1 MSYIKDAQA
10 YKAFEERARAE
21 KERMRKLKQEIIEN
35 ADFACNSDEFE
46 AVKNFLKFTEDK
58 GILGAMTEYYYDFAQ
73 ERNKDMMG
81 A

>member
-10 YKAFEERARAE
+10 YKAYEEQSRKE
-21 KERMRKLKQEIIEN
+21 KEEVRKLKQGIIEN

-58 GILGAMTEYYYDFAQ
+58 CILGAMTEYYYDFAQ

>member
-10 YKAFEERARAE
+10 YKSYEERTRAE
-21 KERMRKLKQEIIEN
+21 KEGIRKLKQGIIEN

-46 AVKNFLKFTEDK
+46 AVKNFLKFVDDK
-58 GILGAMTEYYYDFAQ
+58 HILGSMTEYYYDAAQ
-73 ERNKDMMG
+73 ETNKNIMG